1 MVSMSSMAAKA
12 HLRVSVRISR
22 GLRVHVHI
30 RTYIQRCT
38 AVRSVSSVVYLIPY
52 QVQSLVSDKEDT
64 GATGTLSNGDGVML
78 AREKHDGHAGG

>member
-1 MVSMSSMAAKA
+1 MSEFKGGDVSPST
-12 HLRVSVRISR
+12 
-22 GLRVHVHI
+22 GLPYRK
-30 RTYIQRCT
+30 RERE
-38 AVRSVSSVVYLIPY
+38 RVYLIPY